1 MDRSTYEIISLIIN
15 ALIMVA
21 GFSAIIIY
29 KVQKRDK
36 IKTAATILISQID
49 AIESIIKDLRSTNP
63 LTNEIIYKSKVILDR
78 NYWSESKYL
87 LFKKLGTDNV
97 RLIEEFYAHAEDI
110 EKSREAICHELIS
123 AWEHKDFIL
132 QKFIA
137 DYSTYPDEQRS
148 KSLQDLSK
156 NFEASSK
163 VFSPS
168 LPISILVN
176 NLSQFNYLLGTTAY
190 KKLSNISYRS
200 R

>member
-1 MDRSTYEIISLIIN
+1 MDMSTYEIISLIIN
-15 ALIMVA
+15 TLIMVA
-21 GFSAIIIY
+21 GISAIIIY

-97 RLIEEFYAHAEDI
+97 RLIEEFYAHAEDT

-137 DYSTYPDEQRS
+137 DCSTYPDEQRS

-190 KKLSNISYRS
+190 KKLSSISYRS

>member
-1 MDRSTYEIISLIIN
+1 MDMSTYEIISLIIN
-15 ALIMVA
+15 TLIMVA

-137 DYSTYPDEQRS
+137 DCSTYSDERRS

-190 KKLSNISYRS
+190 KILSSISYRS

>member
-1 MDRSTYEIISLIIN
+1 MDMSTYEIISLIIN
-15 ALIMVA
+15 TLIMVA

-137 DYSTYPDEQRS
+137 DCSTYSDERRS

-190 KKLSNISYRS
+190 KKLSSISYRS

>member
-97 RLIEEFYAHAEDI
+97 RLIEEFYAHAEYI

-163 VFSPS
+163 IFSPS